1 MALPIRRLTKPEMLT
16 LGAGYALQTR
26 GRTMSGAVTY
36 NIFRHG
42 ADPAILCAVPND
54 KSVPSFVAGPTW
66 SFERAI
72 PVGRKRPAR
81 GCVAPLTSAFGQ
93 RAKFCFRRS

>member
-81 GCVAPLTSAFGQ
+81 GCVAPLASAIRPAPGVGFW
-93 RAKFCFRRS
+93 RS